1 MLTLVAVF
9 TGCGAA
15 SVETF
20 DYKKAY
26 EELSQTVIEQGYQ
39 IDDIAG
45 RFSEDELC
53 VCFGD
58 SILGLPGVSESYAG
72 VIEEKT
78 GLETVN
84 AGFGGAS
91 IAKNPNE
98 AYDAFSLYRLVD
110 AVVSG
115 DWSLQDANIESLPL
129 PSSAARYEELKS
141 VDWSKVS
148 VVTLGMGM
156 HDINDG
162 YAIED
167 LSDPRSTNT
176 VKGALRYSIE
186 KLIKAYPHI
195 RVMVLTP
202 TYRFMLNSGKGCN
215 EILYNGNTFDQYIDA
230 IIGVAKEYKLP
241 YVDLYRTM
249 GISAVN
255 YKYYYLPDEGTHFN
269 SKGNDILGRRIAN
282 ELLLYFG

>member
-1 MLTLVAVF
+1 MKKILSLTLVMLTLVAVF

-26 EELSQTVIEQGYQ
+26 EELSQTVIEQGYE
-39 IDDIAG
+39 IDDLAG

-98 AYDAFSLYRLVD
+98 ANV
-110 AVVSG
+110 
-115 DWSLQDANIESLPL
+115 
-129 PSSAARYEELKS
+129 
-141 VDWSKVS
+141 
-148 VVTLGMGM
+148 
-156 HDINDG
+156 
-162 YAIED
+162 
-167 LSDPRSTNT
+167 
-176 VKGALRYSIE
+176 
-186 KLIKAYPHI
+186 
-195 RVMVLTP
+195 
-202 TYRFMLNSGKGCN
+202 
-215 EILYNGNTFDQYIDA
+215 
-230 IIGVAKEYKLP
+230 
-241 YVDLYRTM
+241 
-249 GISAVN
+249 
-255 YKYYYLPDEGTHFN
+255 
-269 SKGNDILGRRIAN
+269 
-282 ELLLYFG
+282 